1 MDTAQLYEFD
11 VNGAYRPSY
20 DPGRAYKQPSLPSS
34 LLLDELSGCS
44 HAPFLFPRPGFIVIK
59 NMVDPGTVDEMNA
72 LLDADTAAQLPGY
85 AARTREW

>member
-1 MDTAQLYEFD
+1 MIPD
-11 VNGAYRPSY
+11 R
-20 DPGRAYKQPSLPSS
+20 GRIQAALPRCCS
-34 LLLDELSGCS
+34 DQRSGCS
-44 HAPFLFPRPGFIVIK
+44 HAPSLFPPGFIVIK

>member
-20 DPGRAYKQPSLPSS
+20 DPGRAYKLQPSLPAALNSPDAPMPPFFS
-34 LLLDELSGCS
+34 L
-44 HAPFLFPRPGFIVIK
+44 PGFIVIK